1 MKPSPPLRLTFCGK
15 TPEEESLKQEAMTE
29 NQLIEIILNLK
40 PEMHP
45 MHKKGCEEQIIDTT
59 YKHQLQ
65 LIKDAP
71 SALCATSL
79 IAPNKLKLLQIS
91 LLPLP
96 LPPQRGEGKQIS
108 AGVSS
113 IN

>member
-1 MKPSPPLRLTFCGK
+1 M
-15 TPEEESLKQEAMTE
+15 PEEEFVKQEAMIE

-45 MHKKGCEEQIIDTT
+45 MRKKAVKKKICDTT

-71 SALCATSL
+71 SSLHATSL
-79 IAPNKLKLLQIS
+79 IAPNRLKLLQIS

-96 LPPQRGEGKQIS
+96 LPPQRRERKQIC
-108 AGVSS
+108 AGVC
-113 IN
+113 